1 MTYKLTTNTLYTFI
15 CFLTLTLTSQNSI
28 AGTIFD
34 NIQSKSRI
42 IACADPYNWPLS
54 SSSDYPKGVD
64 IDLAEKIAHSADLS
78 LDIYWADT
86 GTRGGLGKA
95 LRNSI
100 SKGRCHFFLGI
111 GMDTKGEAADELAEK
126 DLVFTIP
133 YTALAYVPVV
143 NNSLPNVNSL
153 KEILDS
159 DQKIGVTMATLA
171 DGYFIYNN
179 SGKYKDRRE
188 LFLKNRQITDALA
201 KKQINAALVWSSGIP
216 KALRKHKDANLRI
229 ISFDPPEE
237 LMWNLGIA
245 VPKEDEELLN
255 FLNKGITE
263 LIDNGGMQ
271 SIVQKYNMPYF
282 PPM

>member
-1 MTYKLTTNTLYTFI
+1 MTNKQTIKFLHIITYFFSFMLI
-15 CFLTLTLTSQNSI
+15 CQNAI
-28 AGTIFD
+28 AGKLFD
-34 NIQSKSRI
+34 EIKSKSRI

-54 SSSDYPKGVD
+54 SSNDYPKGVD
-64 IDLAEKIAHSADLS
+64 IDLAERIANSADFS

-100 SKGRCHFFLGI
+100 SRGRCHFFLGI

-133 YTALAYVPVV
+133 YTALAYVPMV
-143 NNSLPNVNSL
+143 NDSLPNVNSL
-153 KEILDS
+153 QEILES
-159 DQKIGVTMATLA
+159 DQKIGVAMATVA

-201 KKQINAALVWSSGIP
+201 KKEINAAIVWSSGIP
-216 KALRKHKDANLRI
+216 KALRKHKDKNLRI
-229 ISFDPPEE
+229 VSYDPPQE

-245 VPKEDEELLN
+245 VPKEDTELLN
-255 FLNKGITE
+255 FLNKGISE
-263 LIDNGGMQ
+263 LIGSGDMQ
-271 SIVQKYNMPYF
+271 NIVKRYNMPYF